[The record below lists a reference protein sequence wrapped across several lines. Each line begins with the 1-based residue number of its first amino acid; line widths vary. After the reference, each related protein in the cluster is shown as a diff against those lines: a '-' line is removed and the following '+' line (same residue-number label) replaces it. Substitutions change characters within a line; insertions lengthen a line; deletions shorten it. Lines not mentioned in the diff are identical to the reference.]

1 MGRTERDGVSGGGEV
16 GPSSAGGDDDFDH
29 DLDRVVHLEQ
39 VLLDPAVRA
48 QADRVAA
55 LLHPD
60 FVEHGASGRVWD
72 RASVVEALPA
82 DPGVIG
88 EAGDFVPVRLAEDVV
103 LLTYRI
109 HGPRETTRSSVW
121 VRDEVA
127 GWLMRFHQG
136 TLVPGEG

>member
-1 MGRTERDGVSGGGEV
+1 MTGDSEGW
-16 GPSSAGGDDDFDH
+16 PPAGQDDD
-29 DLDRVVHLEQ
+29 LAQVVHLER

-48 QADRVAA
+48 NGDRVAA

-60 FVEHGASGRVWD
+60 FLEHGASGRVWD
-72 RASVVEALPA
+72 RASVLEALPA
-82 DPGVIG
+82 EPGVAG
-88 EAGDFVPVRLAEDVV
+88 GAGDFEPVRLAENVV

-121 VRDEVA
+121 VRDEGA

-136 TLVPGEG
+136 TLVPRED